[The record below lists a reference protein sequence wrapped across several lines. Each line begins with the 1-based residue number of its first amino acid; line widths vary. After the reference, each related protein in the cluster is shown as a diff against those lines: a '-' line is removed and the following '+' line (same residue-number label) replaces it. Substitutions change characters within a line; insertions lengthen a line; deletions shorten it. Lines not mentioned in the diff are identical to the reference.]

1 MLASSWNE
9 ATQDYTNRVM
19 GMSDFAESCGQ
30 QIVYGVI
37 ILFVFLVVTSN
48 LQSNSSSNSQ
58 DKQPTRVRVS
68 RSVNSYSDISDD
80 YLGMNNDYEDR
91 SDVERDPKADIA
103 MQEFFERKSSADAT
117 NSVQIATAEAKWMLG
132 IEAATDEAM
141 LARDAQQSSS
151 NSSGASYTTTNL
163 NVRTGPSVNCPVLS
177 SLNQNSTIIPIYCN
191 ADCSWLLLSGSGWVS
206 AGYVANPP
214 AGLSVYSNIPACA
227 YGGSSLVV
235 QPAPT
240 IARPSCGG
248 GCTQPPSGCNIKG
261 NVGYNSGERIYH
273 VPGQA
278 YYNDTVINS
287 RYGERWFCTESEA
300 QAAGWRR
307 AYQ

>member
-1 MLASSWNE
+1 MDMSGATDGCGTLMLWI
-9 ATQDYTNRVM
+9 
-19 GMSDFAESCGQ
+19 GG
-30 QIVYGVI
+30 
-37 ILFVFLVVTSN
+37 ILLLVFLAMGSEPQT
-48 LQSNSSSNSQ
+48 SSNVQPNHRQTRAAIQTRTAVRPTKTPRDAEYTSIEDEAASIQVAEESQ
-58 DKQPTRVRVS
+58 AA
-68 RSVNSYSDISDD
+68 
-80 YLGMNNDYEDR
+80 E
-91 SDVERDPKADIA
+91 
-103 MQEFFERKSSADAT
+103 DAT
-117 NSVQIATAEAKWMLG
+117 VTASILTREAEINATRRASEAE
-132 IEAATDEAM
+132 
-141 LARDAQQSSS
+141 AQQSSLS
-151 NSSGASYTTTNL
+151 GSGAAYTTTNL

-227 YGGSSLVV
+227 YAGSSLVA

-240 IARPSCGG
+240 VAQPAPTVARPSCGG
-248 GCTQPPSGCNIKG
+248 GCTQQLSGCNIKG